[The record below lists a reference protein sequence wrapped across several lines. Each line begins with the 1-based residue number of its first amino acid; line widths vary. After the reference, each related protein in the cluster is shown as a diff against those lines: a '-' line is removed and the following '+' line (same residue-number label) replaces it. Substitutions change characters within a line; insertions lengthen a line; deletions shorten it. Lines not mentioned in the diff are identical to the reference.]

1 MEGSDTLRNV
11 ITPASGAQRGFN
23 AMKRRRERPRGT
35 FLLKLDVIMFAI
47 SPSLL
52 ELSPPMGDKV

>member
-11 ITPASGAQRGFN
+11 ITAAGGAQRGFN
-23 AMKRRRERPRGT
+23 AMKGRRERRRGT
-35 FLLKLDVIMFAI
+35 SLLKLNVIMFAI

-52 ELSPPMGDKV
+52 ELSPLMGYKV